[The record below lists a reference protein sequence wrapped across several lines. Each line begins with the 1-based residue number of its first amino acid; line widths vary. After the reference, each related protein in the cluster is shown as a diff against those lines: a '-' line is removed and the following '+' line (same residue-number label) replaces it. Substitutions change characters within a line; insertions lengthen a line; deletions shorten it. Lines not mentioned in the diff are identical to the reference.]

1 MFKFEWLFGTPKVEL
16 VKHVTALA
24 IGPPSPSKGSLPL
37 FLVLSSSHGEGLVV
51 GETTLIGNNVSILHN
66 VTLGGT
72 SKASGDRHLKIGDG
86 VLIGPGTC
94 ILGNIKIGDGAK
106 IGACFV
112 VLKEVPP
119 RTTIVGNPARVVGGK
134 DNPIKLDKMPSF
146 TMDHTSWSDYVI

>member
-1 MFKFEWLFGTPKVEL
+1 M
-16 VKHVTALA
+16 
-24 IGPPSPSKGSLPL
+24 
-37 FLVLSSSHGEGLVV
+37 
-51 GETTLIGNNVSILHN
+51 GETALIGNNVSILHN

-72 SKASGDRHLKIGDG
+72 GKARGDRHLKIGDG

-94 ILGNIKIGDGAK
+94 ILGNIKICDGAK
-106 IGACFV
+106 IGVCSV

-119 RTTIVGNPARVVGGK
+119 RTTVVGNPARVVGGK